1 MDSPEESR
9 RGKND
14 SRVNQLEKL
23 AGRKRRINT
32 LAQLIGEADKLK
44 QFSALEQEILSLE
57 TACQYLQLVYLA
69 QLETVPTQPN
79 TQSER
84 CSSRNL

>member
-23 AGRKRRINT
+23 AGRKRINT

-69 QLETVPTQPN
+69 QLETMPTQPN
-79 TQSER
+79 TQSEGF
-84 CSSRNL
+84 